1 MEKVNIIRITNEEQL
16 DNMTI
21 LNEFYHAFT
30 SGIIKNA
37 GDFLHDN
44 GVFFGRWNKGR
55 ALGYLH
61 QLIHSDVNLTRAEY
75 VYFNLGFSNDNR
87 IGERVIE
94 IRFVPI
100 YEWNEEGYVNS
111 NFDSPANAELNET
124 VYQFSVTFK
133 DLKIYSLRHPKKSI
147 KSINHFMEAN

>member
-44 GVFFGRWNKGR
+44 GLFFGRWNKGR

-61 QLIHSDVNLTRAEY
+61 QLIHSDVNLTSAEY

-111 NFDSPANAELNET
+111 NFDSPANADLNET